1 MSSRGWE
8 ERTRADVR
16 GRSDVVQPGRTILLC
31 VYDKLAPQ
39 GGFPAHGFLGASVF
53 VPSLTPDV
61 GEDGLGAD
69 VWVP

>member
-1 MSSRGWE
+1 M
-8 ERTRADVR
+8 
-16 GRSDVVQPGRTILLC
+16 VQPGRTILLC

-53 VPSLTPDV
+53 EPALTPDA
-61 GEDGLGAD
+61 GEDGLGVD